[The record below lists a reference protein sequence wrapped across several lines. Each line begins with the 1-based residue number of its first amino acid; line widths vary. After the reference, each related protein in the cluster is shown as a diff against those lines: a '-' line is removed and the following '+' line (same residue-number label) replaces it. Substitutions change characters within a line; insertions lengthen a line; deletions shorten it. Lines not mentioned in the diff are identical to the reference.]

1 MSDDIDLVE
10 LGEWLLVGRALDRA
24 LERWPARTRIIDA
37 ASQAPLSRAYQL
49 AAPAVAAGHRDAVI
63 ARRVPD
69 RPAGRDATARTAAD
83 IAELESRMVTDSLV
97 LAISQSEDGGIVGI
111 AAFSPESSDAWTE
124 TVVLAPGSM
133 TLDVAEV
140 ALARLELWMTA
151 QVDKPAQIEDGR

>member
-1 MSDDIDLVE
+1 M
-10 LGEWLLVGRALDRA
+10 
-24 LERWPARTRIIDA
+24 
-37 ASQAPLSRAYQL
+37 
-49 AAPAVAAGHRDAVI
+49 
-63 ARRVPD
+63 
-69 RPAGRDATARTAAD
+69 
-83 IAELESRMVTDSLV
+83 AELESRMVTDSLV
-97 LAISQSEDGGIVGI
+97 LAISQSEDGEILGL

>member
-1 MSDDIDLVE
+1 M
-10 LGEWLLVGRALDRA
+10 
-24 LERWPARTRIIDA
+24 IIA
-37 ASQAPLSRAYQL
+37 ATG
-49 AAPAVAAGHRDAVI
+49 AVALFYVASIVMSLFGMTMPYLHSPSPLGI
-63 ARRVPD
+63 
-69 RPAGRDATARTAAD
+69 G
-83 IAELESRMVTDSLV
+83 ISLV
-97 LAISQSEDGGIVGI
+97 IVGI